1 MKFEMPEMIELIFDS
16 EIPAFGP
23 EGCSARWT
31 KACCYK
37 E

>member
-1 MKFEMPEMIELIFDS
+1 MLFEMPEMTELIFDTP
-16 EIPAFGP
+16 IPAYGP
-23 EGCSARWT
+23 EGCSARW